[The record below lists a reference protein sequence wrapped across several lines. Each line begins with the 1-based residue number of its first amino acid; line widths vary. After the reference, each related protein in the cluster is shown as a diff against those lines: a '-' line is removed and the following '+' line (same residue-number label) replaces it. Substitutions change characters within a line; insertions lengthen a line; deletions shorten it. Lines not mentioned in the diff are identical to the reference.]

1 MAENKISYVSKDK
14 LNYYT
19 NKLFTKTIKAQE
31 IREIKIVDEYP
42 EIEEE
47 GVLYMKVLQ

>member
-1 MAENKISYVSKDK
+1 MAEKKEFVDKDN
-14 LNYYT
+14 LIYYT
-19 NKLFTKTIKAQE
+19 QKLFTKTIKAQE

-42 EIEEE
+42 EVEED